1 MKSIFTILTLFI
13 SLLSYCQSS
22 VEQRNPVY
30 QTSFESLLIL
40 NNSSIEISRY
50 KSPTIN
56 EITLIL
62 KTETE
67 ACTEKNGI
75 TLTLFSG
82 EKLYFDTILVACNQL
97 ETEKYKLSSS
107 FILTPDLYNKLSQT
121 EIVEFTLGDVIIP
134 VHFKEKGENL
144 RGLFK
149 FSESY

>member
-67 ACTEKNGI
+67 ACTAKNGI

>member
-1 MKSIFTILTLFI
+1 MKSIFTILSLFI
-13 SLLSYCQSS
+13 SLLSYSQSS
-22 VEQRNPVY
+22 IEQSNPVY

-67 ACTEKNGI
+67 ACTAKNGI

-107 FILTPDLYNKLSQT
+107 FILSPDLYNKLSQT

>member
-1 MKSIFTILTLFI
+1 MKSIFTILSLFI

-22 VEQRNPVY
+22 IEQRNPVY

-67 ACTEKNGI
+67 ACTAKNGI

-97 ETEKYKLSSS
+97 ETEKYKISSS
-107 FILTPDLYNKLSQT
+107 FILSPDLYNKLSQT

>member
-30 QTSFESLLIL
+30 QKRFESLLIL

-67 ACTEKNGI
+67 ACTAKNGI

-82 EKLYFDTILVACNQL
+82 EKLYFDTILIACNQL

-107 FILTPDLYNKLSQT
+107 FILNSDLYNKLSQT

>member
-22 VEQRNPVY
+22 IEQRNPVY
-30 QTSFESLLIL
+30 QKSFESLLIL

-67 ACTEKNGI
+67 ACTAKNGI

>member
-62 KTETE
+62 NAETE
-67 ACTEKNGI
+67 ACTAKNGI

>member
-1 MKSIFTILTLFI
+1 MKSIFTILSLFI

-67 ACTEKNGI
+67 ACTEKKGI

-82 EKLYFDTILVACNQL
+82 EKLYFDTILLACNQL

-107 FILTPDLYNKLSQT
+107 FILSPDLYNKLSQT

>member
-1 MKSIFTILTLFI
+1 MKSLFTILILFI

-22 VEQRNPVY
+22 IEQRNPVY
-30 QTSFESLLIL
+30 QTRFESLLIL

-67 ACTEKNGI
+67 ACTAKNGI

-97 ETEKYKLSSS
+97 ETEKYKISSS
-107 FILTPDLYNKLSQT
+107 FILNSDLYNKLSQT

>member
-107 FILTPDLYNKLSQT
+107 FILNSDLYNKLSQT

>member
-1 MKSIFTILTLFI
+1 MKSIFTILSLFI

-67 ACTEKNGI
+67 ACTAKNGI

>member
-1 MKSIFTILTLFI
+1 MKSIFTILILFI

-22 VEQRNPVY
+22 VEKRDPVY
-30 QTSFESLLIL
+30 QKRYESLLIL

-67 ACTEKNGI
+67 ACTAKNGI

-107 FILTPDLYNKLSQT
+107 FILSPDLYNKLSQT

>member
-1 MKSIFTILTLFI
+1 
-13 SLLSYCQSS
+13 
-22 VEQRNPVY
+22 
-30 QTSFESLLIL
+30 
-40 NNSSIEISRY
+40 
-50 KSPTIN
+50 
-56 EITLIL
+56 L

-67 ACTEKNGI
+67 ACTAKNGI